1 MDFSCSAVQLYRSEQ
16 ISKKEEGIMF
26 KKIFGI
32 VTMGLVLACSP
43 AVAEKYEWTFQS
55 SDQPGIFMYQ
65 MEESFSKWM
74 AEMTDGQVA
83 ITVASVGSVV
93 QYNETLDSVGAGI
106 LQGEFTDPSY
116 FAGHDPAFGLIGNT
130 VGAFGHPSEALKFI
144 NFGGGKEIIQKL
156 YDKYN
161 VHLIG
166 VVITGVEAFVSSK
179 KLTGVDD
186 LKGLKMRAPEGMVQK
201 VFAAAGAAPVNLPGS
216 EVYTSLEK
224 GVIDAADYTL
234 FSVNHKQGMHKIGK
248 YPVFPGF
255 HSMPVLAVTLNKEI
269 WNGLPKSIQ
278 TMLETGVSR
287 LATEVYFQYEML
299 DLEAVAQARAEGIE
313 VTDWSL
319 EERAKFR
326 NIARSQWD
334 SVTSK
339 SPIGKE
345 YVDTLVK
352 FMKSQ
357 GMM

>member
-1 MDFSCSAVQLYRSEQ
+1 
-16 ISKKEEGIMF
+16 MF
-26 KKIFGI
+26 KRVVGGLA
-32 VTMGLVLACSP
+32 VTLALVCSP
-43 AVAEKYEWTFQS
+43 AMAKKYEWTFQS

-65 MEESFSKWM
+65 MAENYGKWLS
-74 AEMTDGQVA
+74 EMSEGQVKLS
-83 ITVASVGSVV
+83 VASTGSVV
-93 QYNETLDSVGAGI
+93 QYNETLDAVSSGI

-130 VGAFGHPSEALKFI
+130 VGAFGHPSEALKFL
-144 NFGGGKEIIQKL
+144 NYGGGKEIFQKL

-179 KLTGVDD
+179 PLNGVAD

-255 HSMPVLAVTLNKEI
+255 HSMPLQVVTINKDI
-269 WNGLPKSIQ
+269 WNSLPKNIQ
-278 TMLETGVSR
+278 TMMETGVWR
-287 LATEVYFQYEML
+287 LATEVFFQYEMQ
-299 DLEAVAQARAEGIE
+299 DLEAAAKARAEGIQIS
-313 VTDWSL
+313 DWPL

-326 NIARSQWD
+326 NIARAQWE
-334 SVTSK
+334 SVTK
-339 SPIGKE
+339 QSPIAKE
-345 YVDTLVK
+345 YADALVK
-352 FMKSQ
+352 FMQSQ
-357 GMM
+357 GLM

>member
-1 MDFSCSAVQLYRSEQ
+1 MLKKALGCLALSAVLLCGSAQAKNY
-16 ISKKEEGIMF
+16 
-26 KKIFGI
+26 
-32 VTMGLVLACSP
+32 T
-43 AVAEKYEWTFQS
+43 WTFQS

-65 MEESFSKWM
+65 MAENYGKWM
-74 AEMTDGQVA
+74 NDMTNGEVKLSVA
-83 ITVASVGSVV
+83 PVGSVV
-93 QYNETLDSVGAGI
+93 QYNETLDAVSTGI

-144 NFGGGKEIIQKL
+144 YYGGGMEIFQKL

-161 VHLIG
+161 VHLVG
-166 VVITGVEAFVSSK
+166 VVITGVEAFVSAK
-179 KLTGVDD
+179 PLNGVDD

-255 HSMPVLAVTLNKEI
+255 HSMPLQVVTINKDI
-269 WNGLPKSIQ
+269 WNGLPKNIQ
-278 TMLETGVSR
+278 AMMETAVWR
-287 LATEVYFQYEML
+287 LATEVFFQYEMQ
-299 DLEAVAQARAEGIE
+299 DLEAAAQARKEGIQIS
-313 VTDWSL
+313 DWPL

-326 NIARSQWD
+326 NIARDQWE

-339 SPIGKE
+339 SPIAKE
-345 YVDTLVK
+345 YIDSLVK
-352 FMKSQ
+352 FMQAQ
-357 GMM
+357 GLM

>member
-1 MDFSCSAVQLYRSEQ
+1 
-16 ISKKEEGIMF
+16 MF
-26 KKIFGI
+26 KKIVGSA
-32 VTMGLVLACSP
+32 TLALALACSP
-43 AVAEKYEWTFQS
+43 AMAEKTYNWTFQS

-65 MEESFSKWM
+65 MAEKYGKWM
-74 AEMTDGQVA
+74 DEMTDGQVKLSV
-83 ITVASVGSVV
+83 TSVGSVV
-93 QYNETLDSVGAGI
+93 QYNETLDSVSAGI

-144 NFGGGKEIIQKL
+144 NYGGGKEIFQKL

-179 KLTGVDD
+179 PLNGVAD

-234 FSVNHKQGMHKIGK
+234 FSVNQKQGMHKIGK

-255 HSMPVLAVTLNKEI
+255 HSMPLQVVTLNKEI
-269 WNGLPKSIQ
+269 WDGLPKSIQ
-278 TMLETGVSR
+278 TMMETAVWR
-287 LATEVYFQYEML
+287 LSTEVYYQYEMQ
-299 DLEAVAQARAEGIE
+299 DLAAAAEARAEGIQIS
-313 VTDWSL
+313 DWSL

-326 NIARSQWD
+326 NIARSQWE
-334 SVTSK
+334 SVTKK
-339 SPIGKE
+339 SPIAKE
-345 YVDTLVK
+345 YVDALVK
-352 FMKSQ
+352 FMNSQ
-357 GMM
+357 GLM

>member
-1 MDFSCSAVQLYRSEQ
+1 ML
-16 ISKKEEGIMF
+16 KKALG
-26 KKIFGI
+26 
-32 VTMGLVLACSP
+32 GLILAMALATSP
-43 AVAEKYEWTFQS
+43 VHAAKYEWTFQS

-65 MEESFSKWM
+65 MAENYAKWM
-74 AEMTDGQVA
+74 DEMTNGEVKISVA
-83 ITVASVGSVV
+83 PVGSVV
-93 QYNETLDSVGAGI
+93 QYNETLDSVSAGI

-116 FAGHDPAFGLIGNT
+116 FAGHDAAFGLIGNT

-144 NFGGGKEIIQKL
+144 NYGGGKEIFQKL

-166 VVITGVEAFVSSK
+166 VVITGVEAFVSAK
-179 KLTGVDD
+179 PLHGVDD

-255 HSMPVLAVTLNKEI
+255 HSMPLQVVTINKDI
-269 WNGLPKSIQ
+269 WDSLPKSVQ
-278 TMLETGVSR
+278 TMMETGVWR
-287 LATEVYFQYEML
+287 LATETYFQYEMQ
-299 DLEAVAQARAEGIE
+299 DLEAAAQARAEGIQIS
-313 VTDWSL
+313 DWSL

-326 NIARSQWD
+326 NIARAQWE
-334 SVTSK
+334 SVTKESA
-339 SPIGKE
+339 IAKE
-345 YVDTLVK
+345 YVDALVK
-352 FMKSQ
+352 FMKAQ
-357 GMM
+357 GLM

>member
-1 MDFSCSAVQLYRSEQ
+1 
-16 ISKKEEGIMF
+16 MF
-26 KKIFGI
+26 KKVVGSLA
-32 VTMGLVLACSP
+32 VALALACNP
-43 AVAEKYEWTFQS
+43 VQAKNYEWTFQS

-65 MEESFSKWM
+65 MAENYGKWM
-74 AEMTDGQVA
+74 EEMSDGQVK
-83 ITVASVGSVV
+83 ISVAPVGSVV
-93 QYNETLDSVGAGI
+93 QYNETLDSVSSGI

-130 VGAFGHPSEALKFI
+130 VGAFGHPSEAIKFL
-144 NFGGGKEIIQKL
+144 NYGGGKEIFQKL

-179 KLTGVDD
+179 PLNGVDD

-255 HSMPVLAVTLNKEI
+255 HSMPLQVVTINKDI
-269 WNGLPKSIQ
+269 WNELPKSVQ
-278 TMLETGVSR
+278 TMMETAVWR
-287 LATEVYFQYEML
+287 LATEVAYQYEIQ
-299 DLEAVAQARAEGIE
+299 DLEAAAKARAEGIQIS
-313 VTDWSL
+313 DWSL

-326 NIARSQWD
+326 NIARAQWE
-334 SVTSK
+334 SVTTK
-339 SPIGKE
+339 SPIAKE
-345 YVDTLVK
+345 YADALVK

-357 GMM
+357 GLM

>member
-1 MDFSCSAVQLYRSEQ
+1 
-16 ISKKEEGIMF
+16 MF
-26 KKIFGI
+26 KRVAG
-32 VTMGLVLACSP
+32 VLVVALALTCGQ
-43 AVAEKYEWTFQS
+43 AMAKTYEWTFQS

-65 MEESFSKWM
+65 MAENYGKWLS
-74 AEMTDGQVA
+74 EMTEGQIKLSVA
-83 ITVASVGSVV
+83 PTGSVV
-93 QYNETLDSVGAGI
+93 QYNETLDAVSAGI

-130 VGAFGHPSEALKFI
+130 VGAFSHPSEALKFLYY
-144 NFGGGKEIIQKL
+144 GGGKEIFQKL

-161 VHLIG
+161 VHLVG

-179 KLTGVDD
+179 PLHGVDD

-248 YPVFPGF
+248 YPVYPGF
-255 HSMPVLAVTLNKEI
+255 HSMPLQVVTINKDI
-269 WNGLPKSIQ
+269 WNSLPKSIQ
-278 TMLETGVSR
+278 TMMETAVWR
-287 LATEVYFQYEML
+287 LATEVYYQYEMQ
-299 DLEAVAQARAEGIE
+299 DLAAAAQARAEGIE
-313 VTDWSL
+313 ITDWSR

-326 NIARSQWD
+326 NIARSQWE
-334 SVTSK
+334 SVTEK
-339 SPIGKE
+339 SPIAKE
-345 YVDTLVK
+345 YADALVK

-357 GMM
+357 GLM

>member
-1 MDFSCSAVQLYRSEQ
+1 
-16 ISKKEEGIMF
+16 MF
-26 KKIFGI
+26 KKVIGS
-32 VTMGLVLACSP
+32 VAVALALACNP
-43 AVAEKYEWTFQS
+43 VHAAKYEWTFQS

-65 MEESFSKWM
+65 MAENYGKWM
-74 AEMTDGQVA
+74 SEMTDGEVKISVA
-83 ITVASVGSVV
+83 PVGSVV
-93 QYNETLDSVGAGI
+93 QYNETLDSVSAGI

-130 VGAFGHPSEALKFI
+130 VGAFGHPSEALKFL
-144 NFGGGKEIIQKL
+144 NYGGGKEIFQKL

-179 KLTGVDD
+179 PLNGVDD

-255 HSMPVLAVTLNKEI
+255 HSMPLQVVTINKEI
-269 WNGLPKSIQ
+269 WDGLPKNVQ
-278 TMLETGVSR
+278 TMMETAVWR
-287 LATEVYFQYEML
+287 LATEVFFQYEMQ
-299 DLEAVAQARAEGIE
+299 DLEAAAKARAEGIQIS
-313 VTDWSL
+313 DWSL

-326 NIARSQWD
+326 NIAQAQWG
-334 SVTSK
+334 SVTEK
-339 SPIGKE
+339 SPIAKE
-345 YVDTLVK
+345 YADALVK

-357 GMM
+357 GLM

>member
-1 MDFSCSAVQLYRSEQ
+1 MLKKLVSGLTVAATLMAGSA
-16 ISKKEEGIMF
+16 F
-26 KKIFGI
+26 
-32 VTMGLVLACSP
+32 A
-43 AVAEKYEWTFQS
+43 AKYEWTFQS

-65 MEESFSKWM
+65 MAENYGKWLN
-74 AEMTDGQVA
+74 EMSDGE
-83 ITVASVGSVV
+83 IKLSVASTGSVV
-93 QYNETLDSVGAGI
+93 QYNETLDAVSSGI

-144 NFGGGKEIIQKL
+144 YYGGGKEIFQKL

-161 VHLIG
+161 VHLVG
-166 VVITGVEAFVSSK
+166 VVVTGVEAFVSSK
-179 KLTGVDD
+179 PLRGVDD

-234 FSVNHKQGMHKIGK
+234 FSVNHKQGMHKVGK

-255 HSMPVLAVTLNKEI
+255 HSMPLQVVTINKDI
-269 WNGLPKSIQ
+269 WESLPQSIQ
-278 TMLETGVSR
+278 VQMETAVWR
-287 LATEVYFQYEML
+287 LATEVYYQYEMQ
-299 DLEAVAQARAEGIE
+299 DLAAAAEARAEGIE
-313 VTDWSL
+313 VIDWPL
-319 EERAKFR
+319 AERVKFR
-326 NIARSQWD
+326 NIARSQWE

-339 SPIGKE
+339 SPIAKE
-345 YVDTLVK
+345 YADALVK

-357 GMM
+357 GLM